1 MSRYRDA
8 AYEVLRDAGKPLTGA
23 EIVERAREM
32 GLIETRGTTPGS
44 TMAAALYTDIKRGGS
59 RFAKHGPGR
68 FVLSGQEG
76 IPSPTPSTPSSTP
89 PPPERDQGELPPRE
103 IKRDVWQDS
112 KKIDNARRNDD
123 HMKIGAAGEL
133 RVMSELLLRG
143 YNADRITIDSGI
155 DVRAAKDGKVY
166 EIQVKTVTETKAG
179 NKFIIT
185 IRKEAFEK
193 VSGPNVY
200 YVFVLRNLRNGIM
213 YVIIHNSE
221 MKKKIQDGS
230 ITENKAGYQ
239 VSFSIKSGSLFL
251 RKNNIDSFLN
261 NWDL

>member
-1 MSRYRDA
+1 MSKYRDA
-8 AYEVLRDAGKPLTGA
+8 AYEVLRGAGKPLTGA
-23 EIVERAREM
+23 EIVEGALKM

-68 FVLSGQEG
+68 FVLSEQKGA
-76 IPSPTPSTPSSTP
+76 PPPPPP
-89 PPPERDQGELPPRE
+89 PPPERRHDQGRGAGSA
-103 IKRDVWQDS
+103 IKCDVWQDS
-112 KKIDNARRNDD
+112 KKIDDAHGSD
-123 HMKIGAAGEL
+123 HQMKIGAAGEF

-155 DVRAAKDGKVY
+155 DVRATKDGKVY

-200 YVFVLRNLRNGIM
+200 YVFVLRNRRNGIM
-213 YVIIHNSE
+213 YVIIHNTE

-230 ITENKAGYQ
+230 ITINKAGYQ
-239 VSFSIKSGSLFL
+239 VPFSIKSGSLFL
-251 RKNNIDSFLN
+251 RKNNVDGFLN